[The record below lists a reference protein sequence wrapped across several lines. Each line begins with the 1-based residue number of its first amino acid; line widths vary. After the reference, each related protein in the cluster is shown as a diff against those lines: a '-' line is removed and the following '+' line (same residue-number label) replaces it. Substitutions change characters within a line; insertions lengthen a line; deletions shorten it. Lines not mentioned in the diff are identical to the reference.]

1 MSVLM
6 DRTRRDFLADVG
18 RGMLVASVGAATAAD
33 LHLVPAAFAA
43 DTNTGR
49 LSFGSL
55 EPLAGLMQDTPAD
68 KQLPI
73 LVKKLQDGTS
83 LRDLVAAG
91 ALANARQFGGQDYVG
106 WHTFMALVP
115 AFEMARELPEPR
127 QALPVL
133 KVLYR
138 NAQTIQGNGGPRG
151 EVLKPVEPRPL
162 PEGRPGSELLRDAV
176 GDKDTAA
183 ADATLAALA
192 RRRPEDAYNDLQ
204 PVVEEAIF
212 PDADGIHCSVLAWRA
227 WATLDLTGKEHAQTL
242 LRQSVHYCVNVERRT
257 ANGTEPSIRSVLP
270 RLLERHKL
278 LGRAPGQRR
287 PEDAWI
293 AKLAQTINDGS
304 REAAAQAVAAALAE
318 GMDPEAV
325 GEALSLA
332 ANRLL
337 LADIGRPSPTGTSG
351 TKFLKGPNSVHGDS
365 AGVHASDAVNA
376 WRNIARVS
384 NPRNAVASLIVAA
397 YCVTPGV
404 GNNSRV
410 GKDLWPLP
418 EHLDKVQGKDAAA
431 LLREAEQ
438 AIRNND
444 QPLACA
450 AVHRYGQLGHA
461 PRAVLDLLLKYAVSE
476 DGALHAEK
484 YYRTTTEEFAATRPA
499 FRWRQL
505 VALARVTASEY
516 GQPAPGYA
524 EACQLLQV

>member
-1 MSVLM
+1 M
-6 DRTRRDFLADVG
+6 DRTRREFLADVG

-33 LHLVPAAFAA
+33 LNLVPASFADEQKMERLAF
-43 DTNTGR
+43 GK
-49 LSFGSL
+49 L
-55 EPLAGLMQDTPAD
+55 ESLAGMMQDTPAE

-91 ALANARQFGGQDYVG
+91 ALANARQCGGQDYVG
-106 WHTFMALVP
+106 WHTFMALAP
-115 AFEMARELPEPR
+115 AFEMAKELPEKS

-138 NAQTIQGNGGPRG
+138 NAQTMQRQGGRRN
-151 EVLKPVEPRPL
+151 EVLKPIEPRSL
-162 PEGRPGSELLRDAV
+162 PEGRPGSELLREAI
-176 GDKDTAA
+176 GNKDTAA
-183 ADATLAALA
+183 ADATLIALA
-192 RRRPEDAYNDLQ
+192 RRRIEDAYNDLQ
-204 PVVEEAIF
+204 PIIEEAIF
-212 PDADGIHCSVLAWRA
+212 PDADGVHCSVLAWRA

-242 LRQSVHYCVNVERRT
+242 LRQSVHYCLNVERRI
-257 ANGTEPSIRSVLP
+257 ANGTEPSLRTVLP
-270 RLLERHKL
+270 RLLERYKL
-278 LGRAPGQRR
+278 IGRPPGQRR

-293 AKLAQTINDGS
+293 AKLAQTIRSGN
-304 REAAAQAVAAALAE
+304 REQAAEAVAAALAE
-318 GMDPEAV
+318 GMESEAV

-332 ANRLL
+332 ANEMLL
-337 LADIGRPSPTGTSG
+337 CDLGRPTPTGTSG
-351 TKFLKGPNSVHGDS
+351 TKFQKDPNSVHGDS

-404 GNNSRV
+404 GNNSRL
-410 GKDLWPLP
+410 GKKLYPLP
-418 EHLDKVQGKDAAA
+418 EHLEKVQGKDAAT
-431 LLREAEQ
+431 LLREAEE

-450 AVHRYGQLGHA
+450 TVHRYGQLGHS
-461 PRAVLDLLLKYAVSE
+461 PRAILDLLLKYAVSE

-484 YYRTTTEEFAATRPA
+484 YYRTASEEFAAGRPA

-505 VALARVTASEY
+505 AALARVTASEY
-516 GQPAPGYA
+516 GQAAPGYA
-524 EACQLLQV
+524 EACRLLQV

>member
-1 MSVLM
+1 M

-33 LHLVPAAFAA
+33 LALVPAAFA
-43 DTNTGR
+43 DDKKIGR

-73 LVKKLQDGTS
+73 LVKKLRDGTS
-83 LRDLVAAG
+83 LRELVAAG

-106 WHTFMALVP
+106 WHTFMALAP
-115 AFEMARELPEPR
+115 AFEMAKELPEPR
-127 QALPVL
+127 QALPIL

-138 NAQTIQGNGGPRG
+138 NAQTMQGRGGHG
-151 EVLKPVEPRPL
+151 NEVLKSIEPRSL
-162 PEGRPGSELLRDAV
+162 PEGRPRSALLREAI
-176 GDKDTAA
+176 GNKDTAA
-183 ADATLAALA
+183 ADATLVALA
-192 RRRPEDAYNDLQ
+192 RGKPEDAYNDLQ
-204 PVVEEAIF
+204 PIVEEAIF
-212 PDADGIHCSVLAWRA
+212 PDADGVHCSVLAWRA

-257 ANGTEPSIRSVLP
+257 ANGSEPSLRSVLP

-278 LGRAPGQRR
+278 VGRTPGRRR
-287 PEDAWI
+287 PEDVWV
-293 AKLAQTINDGS
+293 AKLARTINDGS
-304 REAAAQAVAAALAE
+304 REQAAEAVAAALAE

-332 ANRLL
+332 ANQLL
-337 LADIGRPSPTGTSG
+337 LCDIGRPTPTGTSG

-410 GKDLWPLP
+410 GKELYPLP
-418 EHLDKVQGKDAAA
+418 EHLEKVQGKDAAA
-431 LLREAEQ
+431 LVREAEQ
-438 AIRNND
+438 AIRSND

-450 AVHRYGQLGHA
+450 TVHRYGQLGHP
-461 PRAVLDLLLKYAVSE
+461 PRAILDLLLKYAVSE

-484 YYRTTTEEFAATRPA
+484 YYRTATEEFAAARPA

-524 EACQLLQV
+524 EACRLLQV